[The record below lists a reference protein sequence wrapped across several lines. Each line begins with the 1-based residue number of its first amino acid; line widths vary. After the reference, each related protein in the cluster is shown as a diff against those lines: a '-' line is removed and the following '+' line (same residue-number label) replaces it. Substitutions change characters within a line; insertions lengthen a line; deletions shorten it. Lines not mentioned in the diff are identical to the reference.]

1 MRRLLLRV
9 VEVGRYSDDCI
20 PDFPVSPAPGEVLHS
35 FEHFGLNLLW
45 VDTLG
50 FPVQGEFNLRLVVAT
65 VDYSERPELSILRD
79 NWIAIRSSYQPLG
92 VVYCACTTH
101 CCLII
106 CQRANQNILTRP
118 EAND

>member
-50 FPVQGEFNLRLVVAT
+50 FSVKGEFNLRLVVAAI
-65 VDYSERPELSILRD
+65 DYCERPELSILRD
-79 NWIAIRSSYQPLG
+79 DRIAERSSNQPLG
-92 VVYCACTTH
+92 VVNCVCTAH
-101 CCLII
+101 RYLII
-106 CQRANQNILTRP
+106 CQRADQNVLTRLV
-118 EAND
+118 AND